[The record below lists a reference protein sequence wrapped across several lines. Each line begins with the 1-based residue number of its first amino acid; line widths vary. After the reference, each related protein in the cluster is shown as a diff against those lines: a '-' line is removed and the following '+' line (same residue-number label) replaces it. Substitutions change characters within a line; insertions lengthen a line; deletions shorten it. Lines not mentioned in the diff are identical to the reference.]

1 MGKCLREDQ
10 RGNRWTQGGEGG
22 KEGGRRDQR
31 ETAGR
36 REEKGKEGGPAG
48 NRWTQGE
55 EGEGGRTSGET
66 AGRREE
72 KEKEEGPAGKPLD
85 AGRGKGRREEGGE
98 LTLTNT
104 IIKKNVEI
112 MTDKEK
118 LTALMEKFSG
128 GSQQVFAQLIGVP
141 RSNIATWMHRNSIT
155 ANGREAILDTFPQVS
170 REWLMGNSV
179 RYSVAPASKRAD
191 MLTDDA
197 NVIRFSREDL
207 VPLYDE
213 CRASCGVVEQFEHPE
228 YATEFIHVPGSDA
241 IAALTAEGIS
251 MEPSIHSGDYCL
263 IGSSIDLQD
272 ADDKH
277 IYLIVTK
284 DGQCMFKRIFNEGR
298 RAENILVLSENPD
311 YSPHAQ
317 AVAKADILHV
327 YPLRYVVHRMW

>member
-1 MGKCLREDQ
+1 MFEGGDQ
-10 RGNRWTQGGEGG
+10 RGNRWTQGGEREEGGGKEGSGKTAGRREGKGKEGGRREDQRENRWTQGGEGEGG
-22 KEGGRRDQR
+22 KEGGRRRANSYKYNNQ
-31 ETAGR
+31 
-36 REEKGKEGGPAG
+36 
-48 NRWTQGE
+48 
-55 EGEGGRTSGET
+55 
-66 AGRREE
+66 
-72 KEKEEGPAGKPLD
+72 
-85 AGRGKGRREEGGE
+85 
-98 LTLTNT
+98 
-104 IIKKNVEI
+104 KNVEI

-298 RAENILVLSENPD
+298 RAENILVLSENPE

>member
-1 MGKCLREDQ
+1 MFLGKCLREETSGETAGRREGKGGRREDQ
-10 RGNRWTQGGEGG
+10 RGNRWTQGGEGEGG

-36 REEKGKEGGPAG
+36 KEGKEKEGG
-48 NRWTQGE
+48 
-55 EGEGGRTSGET
+55 
-66 AGRREE
+66 RRRANSY
-72 KEKEEGPAGKPLD
+72 KY
-85 AGRGKGRREEGGE
+85 
-98 LTLTNT
+98 NNQ
-104 IIKKNVEI
+104 KNVEI

-298 RAENILVLSENPD
+298 RAENILVLSENPE

>member
-1 MGKCLREDQ
+1 MFLGKCLRE
-10 RGNRWTQGGEGG
+10 E
-22 KEGGRRDQR
+22 
-31 ETAGR
+31 
-36 REEKGKEGGPAG
+36 
-48 NRWTQGE
+48 
-55 EGEGGRTSGET
+55 TSGET
-66 AGRREE
+66 AGRREG
-72 KEKEEGPAGKPLD
+72 KGRKGRREERPAGKPLD
-85 AGRGKGRREEGGE
+85 AGRGRRKGRREGPAGNRWTQGGEREGGKE
-98 LTLTNT
+98 EGE
-104 IIKKNVEI
+104 NVEI

-298 RAENILVLSENPD
+298 RAENILVLSENPE

-317 AVAKADILHV
+317 TVAKADILHV

>member
-1 MGKCLREDQ
+1 
-10 RGNRWTQGGEGG
+10 
-22 KEGGRRDQR
+22 
-31 ETAGR
+31 
-36 REEKGKEGGPAG
+36 
-48 NRWTQGE
+48 
-55 EGEGGRTSGET
+55 
-66 AGRREE
+66 
-72 KEKEEGPAGKPLD
+72 
-85 AGRGKGRREEGGE
+85 
-98 LTLTNT
+98 
-104 IIKKNVEI
+104 

-170 REWLMGNSV
+170 REWRMGNSV

-298 RAENILVLSENPD
+298 RAENILVLSENPE

>member
-1 MGKCLREDQ
+1 MFEGGDQ
-10 RGNRWTQGGEGG
+10 RGNRWTQGGEREGG

-36 REEKGKEGGPAG
+36 REGKGKEE
-48 NRWTQGE
+48 RK
-55 EGEGGRTSGET
+55 EGGGTS
-66 AGRREE
+66 
-72 KEKEEGPAGKPLD
+72 GKPLD
-85 AGRGKGRREEGGE
+85 AGRGKGRRKGRRRA
-98 LTLTNT
+98 NSY
-104 IIKKNVEI
+104 KYNNQKNVEI

-298 RAENILVLSENPD
+298 RAENILVLSENPE

>member
-1 MGKCLREDQ
+1 MFEGGDQ
-10 RGNRWTQGGEGG
+10 RGNRWTQGGEREER
-22 KEGGRRDQR
+22 KEGG
-31 ETAGR
+31 ETSGKTAGR
-36 REEKGKEGGPAG
+36 REGKEKRKGGGP
-48 NRWTQGE
+48 
-55 EGEGGRTSGET
+55 S
-66 AGRREE
+66 
-72 KEKEEGPAGKPLD
+72 GKPLD
-85 AGRGKGRREEGGE
+85 AGRGKGS
-98 LTLTNT
+98 
-104 IIKKNVEI
+104 

-298 RAENILVLSENPD
+298 RAENILVLSENPE

-317 AVAKADILHV
+317 TVAKADILHV

>member
-1 MGKCLREDQ
+1 MFEGGDQ
-10 RGNRWTQGGEGG
+10 RGNRWTQGGEREER
-22 KEGGRRDQR
+22 KEGGETSGKTAGRREGKEKRKKEGGKDQR

-36 REEKGKEGGPAG
+36 REGKGKEE
-48 NRWTQGE
+48 RRK
-55 EGEGGRTSGET
+55 EGGR
-66 AGRREE
+66 RRANSY
-72 KEKEEGPAGKPLD
+72 KY
-85 AGRGKGRREEGGE
+85 
-98 LTLTNT
+98 NNQ
-104 IIKKNVEI
+104 KNVEI

-298 RAENILVLSENPD
+298 RAENILVLSENPE

-317 AVAKADILHV
+317 TVAKADILHV

>member
-1 MGKCLREDQ
+1 MFLGKCLRENQ
-10 RGNRWTQGGEGG
+10 RGNRWTQGE
-22 KEGGRRDQR
+22 
-31 ETAGR
+31 
-36 REEKGKEGGPAG
+36 
-48 NRWTQGE
+48 
-55 EGEGGRTSGET
+55 EGGRTSGET

-72 KEKEEGPAGKPLD
+72 KGKEERKEEGPAGKPLD
-85 AGRGKGRREEGGE
+85 AGRRKGRREEGGE
-98 LTLTNT
+98 LTLINT

-298 RAENILVLSENPD
+298 RAENILVLSENPE